1 MPSAAE
7 QSRRKVGDRNAD
19 PHRAAAG
26 RAGDRHQPAH
36 ALRDLVEARPLG
48 VRPVLAEAGN
58 AGEHDALV
66 DLLERLVIDAEA
78 VLHIGAEVLDH
89 HVGLFDQPLEHR
101 EPLRRFQ
108 IERHA
113 AFVALKI
120 LEVGAFARTAR
131 TFAFGE
137 MRRRLDL
144 DDVGAP
150 IGELAHAS
158 RARAH
163 ARQIEDGKAGK
174 SLGRPGKRHF
184 NAPNSLNRSFRAD
197 LPQFGR
203 SCPSGKAAAGAS
215 LAAGFIHHLAR

>member
-1 MPSAAE
+1 MPSAQNSAGGE
-7 QSRRKVGDRNAD
+7 IGDRNAD
-19 PHRAAAG
+19 THRAAAR

-66 DLLERLVIDAEA
+66 DLLQRLIIDAEA
-78 VLHIGAEVLDH
+78 VLHVGPEVLDH
-89 HVGLFDQPLEHR
+89 DVGLFDQPLEGR
-101 EPLRRFQ
+101 ETLRRFQ

-131 TFAFGE
+131 PLAFRE

-150 IGELAHAS
+150 VGELAHAG
-158 RARAH
+158 RPRAH
-163 ARQIEDGKAGK
+163 ARQIENGEAGK
-174 SLGRPGKRHF
+174 GLGGLGKRHF
-184 NAPNSLNRSFRAD
+184 DAPNGLNRSFR
-197 LPQFGR
+197 GR
-203 SCPSGKAAAGAS
+203 PSP
-215 LAAGFIHHLAR
+215 I